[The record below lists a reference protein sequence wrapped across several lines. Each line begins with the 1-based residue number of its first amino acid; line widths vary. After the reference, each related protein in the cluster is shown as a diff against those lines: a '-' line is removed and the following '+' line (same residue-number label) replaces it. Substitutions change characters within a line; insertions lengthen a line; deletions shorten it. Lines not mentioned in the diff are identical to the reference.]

1 MRENLLETIIGGVV
15 IFIAALI
22 LGYAYVN
29 TQDEDIDGYTLT
41 AEFDRADGIVEG
53 SDVKV
58 SGIKVGKVTNLV
70 LDPASYSAVTT
81 VLLYRYVHVP
91 VDTSAAI
98 VSESLL
104 GGKYIALSP
113 GSDDKILKP
122 GEKIHYTQ
130 SSIILESM
138 IGKLLFNNEEKKD
151 KDKDDRK

>member
-1 MRENLLETIIGGVV
+1 MRENLLETIIGGIV

-29 TQDEDIDGYTLT
+29 TQDEDIDGYNLK
-41 AEFDRADGIVEG
+41 ASFDRADGVVEG

-58 SGIKVGKVTNLV
+58 SGIKVGKVSSLA
-70 LDPASYSAVTT
+70 LDSGTYSAVAT
-81 VLLYRYVHVP
+81 LLIYRHVNLP

-104 GGKYIALSP
+104 GGKYISLSP

-122 GEKIHYTQ
+122 NEQIHYTQ
-130 SSIILESM
+130 SSIMLESL
-138 IGKLLFNNEEKKD
+138 IGKLIFNNDEKKD
-151 KDKDDRK
+151 KDDKK